1 MNQYLEIISEFKP
14 KNGQKFAIADVNDL
28 RGGYIQVETKEEMNS
43 FLSTNK
49 LKYGMLCYVK
59 YVEDDIHMFIYRDQ
73 GWEVWEGQGGSGGG
87 GLSLVVVTDL
97 VELATKT
104 ALQVRGQLVYIN
116 SLDDLRFWN
125 GQYWESFRKIY
136 IQDTPPDDKGGIWID
151 TSEKGYDSSSDV
163 IQDMLRVINI
173 LQQKINRLMY
183 MQTEID
189 PGDFTNNMF
198 TSQDGKPSEE
208 PEYGTSEEEDNQ
220 TAEELS
226 QIEPTEAE
234 EPTEINDQY
243 SPNTK
248 CLKVKSGTQA
258 YMKAHSDDFA
268 ERELLWCYDTQTLWI
283 KDPKTLTL
291 IKIGATG
298 GGSEE
303 SEITDDTMDGII
315 QETISNYKRIT
326 GIEFVDMMNNADLY
340 MLRVKNGKLHLVD
353 KTHSVLRTEQKVL
366 ASGLYSPLYYPLNE
380 HSSVESPFVYIN
392 MVYCG
397 GDSNKYSYNPVSHN
411 FIELCNI
418 STQDL
423 NLNGLYLHYSERE
436 ADTTGRKWITLPL
449 TGHIPAGGT
458 FLIKGAPCS
467 VYDSNTTLIRVGE
480 ADMEWTYGNTKN
492 PEVLEVAAS
501 EGVEAHSIWDEN
513 RYLKLAY
520 SCSLY
525 LSGGFEE
532 VTQEDYAL
540 NLATPYDQSPLTTT
554 QLFNGGN
561 VAKYFIDL
569 LGIGTGMEACGT
581 PFNNVRS
588 GLTPNNCLI
597 FRYFNMDPVKQALKA
612 PSALDNSA
620 NTQWTYFNLANV
632 NPKVDISQYVP
643 CNSKEGKSIFFNK
656 AKLVEGPNVVNCSFG
671 FNAHTTRCF
680 NWISKGYYD
689 EYIKIWPANSAE
701 DQAEI
706 FESFKEG
713 DNRLDGPDADTH
725 RNWDNP
731 IYNRIRNVATSG
743 EDYTVHKFIHD
754 FPEPEDTQ
762 VYNYKVGRDGYWSDT
777 HQFTMRN
784 RDKVIERGFQ
794 FVQVTDQQG
803 FHDEEYETWGIT
815 SEFIKKDATINPE
828 NAYEWTMNTGD
839 QTQNGNRLNEWLAYY
854 RTSSNFYKNMEQMF
868 TIGNND
874 LCSADPKVLGTG
886 EDLNKVNPENIN
898 FFFTFEFP
906 YSLPEVPSNG
916 KYIPSVYSFIYGDT
930 YFLCMNSEFTLTT
943 QQELYGVDNDYSVDN
958 DSSGPKG
965 IYSIIRQWCQNDLQ
979 HIDNKIKW
987 RVAFTHDNPFTLL
1000 TKAQIYG
1007 TSSGDTVKYNY
1018 LGADMQTENV
1028 SYSRGGSHLNS
1039 VGNYW
1044 FSKFLEDN
1052 NFRLCIGGHKHT
1064 YTCSRLM
1071 RDNPDNRMKPF
1082 VYDPEYS
1089 ASTYPS
1095 WWSEVGDARDHL
1107 MQFGDLYDQQGNEL
1121 TYVRYVTLQASGF
1134 KTTSNKELPTRNI
1147 PWLEAYYPAGG
1158 DAPTKDRFSSDKKN
1172 KGQNYPH
1179 YILWKIGKG
1188 TEVKDPAGS
1197 TTERDR
1203 ILGRVFKTY
1212 PSSKTVA
1219 DASGWT
1225 YTYNIPYSVNDLA
1238 KTPGNGVNNPANNII
1253 VELSYAQT
1261 EN

>member
-1 MNQYLEIISEFKP
+1 MTKFLEVISEFKP

-28 RGGYIQVETKEEMNS
+28 RGGYIQVNTIDEMNA

-49 LKYGMLCYVK
+49 LKYGMLCFVK
-59 YVEDDIHMFIYRDQ
+59 EVPDNNHMFIYR
-73 GWEVWEGQGGSGGG
+73 GTWEVWEGQGGSGGG
-87 GLSLVVVTDL
+87 GLSLVIVEDL
-97 VELATKT
+97 DELNQKT
-104 ALQVRGQLVYIN
+104 ALQMRGQIVYIN

-136 IQDTPPDDKGGIWID
+136 IQSTPPDDKGGIWID
-151 TSEKGYDSSSDV
+151 TSEDGYQSSSDI
-163 IQDMLRVINI
+163 IQNMLRVISI
-173 LQQKINRLMY
+173 LQQKVNRLMY

-189 PGDFTNNMF
+189 PGDFSHNKS
-198 TSQDGKPSEE
+198 TSQDDLPSEE
-208 PEYGTSEEEDNQ
+208 PHYGTSEEEDDETQQQNSQ
-220 TAEELS
+220 TELIES
-226 QIEPTEAE
+226 PEPTYL
-234 EPTEINDQY
+234 NDEHC
-243 SPNTK
+243 PNTY
-248 CLKVKSGTQA
+248 CLKVKSGTQT
-258 YMKAHSDDFA
+258 YMKNHEDDFE

-283 KDPKTLTL
+283 KDPKTYKL

-298 GGSEE
+298 GSGSDEPIDIE
-303 SEITDDTMDGII
+303 TDMDGII
-315 QETISNYKRIT
+315 QETINNYKRIT
-326 GIEFVDMMNNADLY
+326 GIEFVDMMNNNNLY
-340 MLRVKNGKLHLVD
+340 VLGVKNGDLTLID
-353 KTHSVLRTEQKVL
+353 KSHSVLKTSQKVL
-366 ASGLYSPLYYPLNE
+366 SGGMYSPLYYPLSE

-397 GDSNKYSYNPVSHN
+397 GDSNKYSYNPVSHS

-423 NLNGLYLHYSERE
+423 NLNGLYLHYSEGE
-436 ADTTGRKWITLPL
+436 VTVNGRQWITLPL
-449 TGHIPAGGT
+449 TGHIPAGST
-458 FLIKGAPCS
+458 FLIRCAPCS
-467 VYDSNTTLIRVGE
+467 VYDSNTTIIHVGE
-480 ADMEWTYGNTKN
+480 PDMEWTYANTKN
-492 PEVLEVAAS
+492 PEVLEVPATY
-501 EGVEAHSIWDEN
+501 ETEAHSIWDEN
-513 RYLKLAY
+513 GILKLAY
-520 SCSLY
+520 SCSIY

-532 VTQEDYAL
+532 AEQSDYSMG
-540 NLATPYDQSPLTTT
+540 LATPYDEQPLLTT
-554 QLFNGGN
+554 QLFKDGN
-561 VAKYFIDL
+561 VSKYFIDL
-569 LGIGTGMEACGT
+569 LGIGEGMECCKL
-581 PFNNVRS
+581 PFNNVRE

-620 NTQWTYFNLANV
+620 NAQWTYYNLANI
-632 NPKVDISQYVP
+632 NSKVDIQNYKP
-643 CNSKEGKSIFFNK
+643 CNSKEGKSIFFDK
-656 AKLVEGPNVVNCSFG
+656 AKLVEGPNVVTCSFG
-671 FNAHTTRCF
+671 WNAHRTRCF

-689 EYIKIWPANSAE
+689 EFIKIWPE
-701 DQAEI
+701 DSDENNAEI

-713 DNRLDGPDADTH
+713 DNRSSNG

-754 FPEPEDTQ
+754 FDEPEDTQ

-803 FHDEEYETWGIT
+803 FKDEEYETWGIT
-815 SEFIKKDATINPE
+815 SDFIKHDAINNP
-828 NAYEWTMNTGD
+828 NLAYEWTMNTGD

-854 RTSSNFYKNMEQMF
+854 RCSSEFYKNMEQMF

-874 LCSADPKVLGTG
+874 LCSEDPKVLGTG

-906 YSLPEVPSNG
+906 YDMPIVESND

-943 QQELYGVDNDYSVDN
+943 QQDLYGVSNSYSADGDDN
-958 DSSGPKG
+958 GPTG

-987 RVAFTHDNPFTLL
+987 KVAFTHDNPFTLL
-1000 TKAQIYG
+1000 TRGQVYG

-1018 LGADMQTENV
+1018 LDADYNENV

-1071 RDNPDNRMKPF
+1071 RDNPSNRMKPF
-1082 VYDPEYS
+1082 VYDPDYN
-1089 ASTYPS
+1089 AATNTYPEWYTS
-1095 WWSEVGDARDHL
+1095 IGEARDHL
-1107 MQFGDLYDQQGNEL
+1107 MQFGGLYDGNGQEL
-1121 TYVRYVTLQASGF
+1121 TYVRYVTLQATGY
-1134 KTTSNKELPTRNI
+1134 KTTSNKELPTASI
-1147 PWLEAYYPAGG
+1147 PWLEAYYPATGK
-1158 DAPTKDRFSSDKKN
+1158 AASIDRFATEKKN
-1172 KGQNYPH
+1172 GGQNYPH
-1179 YILWKIGKG
+1179 YILWNIGKG
-1188 TEVKDPAGS
+1188 MEVTDPNGS
-1197 TTERDR
+1197 KPIRDR
-1203 ILGRVFKTY
+1203 ILGRVYKVKPTNL
-1212 PSSKTVA
+1212 SIDKS
-1219 DASGWT
+1219 SGWVYSYNNP
-1225 YTYNIPYSVNDLA
+1225 YTYQDLE
-1238 KTPGNGVNNPANNII
+1238 KIPGNGQNNPSNNII
-1253 VELSYAQT
+1253 VELSY
-1261 EN
+1261 E

>member
-1 MNQYLEIISEFKP
+1 MNQFLEVISEFRP
-14 KNGQKFAIADVNDL
+14 KNGQQFAIADVNDL
-28 RGGYIQVETKEEMNS
+28 RGGYIQVDTMEQMNA

-49 LKYGMLCYVK
+49 LKEGMLCYVK
-59 YVEDDIHMFIYRDQ
+59 YTPSADHMYILRNNL
-73 GWEVWEGQGGSGGG
+73 WEVWEGQGGSGGG
-87 GLSLVVVTDL
+87 GSSLIVVEDLEELSYKT
-97 VELATKT
+97 EL
-104 ALQVRGQLVYIN
+104 QRRGQIVFIN
-116 SLDDLRFWN
+116 DLDDLRFWN

-136 IQDTPPDDKGGIWID
+136 IQPTEPDDKGGIWID
-151 TSEKGYDSSSDV
+151 TSENGYNSSSDV
-163 IQDMLRVINI
+163 IQDMLSVINL
-173 LQQKINRLMY
+173 LQQRIRRLEY

-189 PGDFTNNMF
+189 PGDFTNSMF
-198 TSQDGKPSEE
+198 TSQNGQPAQDPESTEDIDDEE
-208 PEYGTSEEEDNQ
+208 IQ
-220 TAEELS
+220 
-226 QIEPTEAE
+226 
-234 EPTEINDQY
+234 EPTEINDEY

-248 CLKVKSGTQA
+248 CLKVKSGTQP

-283 KDPKTLTL
+283 KDPKTLEL

-298 GGSEE
+298 GGSEDPD
-303 SEITDDTMDGII
+303 IIDDTMDGII

-326 GIEFVDMMNNADLY
+326 GIEFVDMMNDNDLY
-340 MLRVKNGKLHLVD
+340 TLRVKNGKLHLID
-353 KTHSVLRTEQKVL
+353 KTHNILRTEQKVL
-366 ASGLYSPLYYPLNE
+366 SSGLYSPLYYPLNE

-397 GDSNKYSYNPVSHN
+397 GDSDEYSYNPISHN

-423 NLNGLYLHYSERE
+423 NLNGLYLHYSEGTF
-436 ADTTGRKWITLPL
+436 AQGRQWITLPL

-480 ADMEWTYGNTKN
+480 PDMYWTYENTKN
-492 PEVLEVAAS
+492 PEVLEVPATNES
-501 EGVEAHSIWDEN
+501 PAHSVWDKN
-513 RYLKLAY
+513 RFLKFAY
-520 SCSLY
+520 SCSFY

-532 VTQEDYAL
+532 VDQEDYAL
-540 NLATPYDQSPLTTT
+540 NLATPYDSAPLTTT
-554 QLFNGGN
+554 QLFNAGN

-569 LGIGTGMEACGT
+569 LGIGAGMEACGS
-581 PFNNVRS
+581 PFSNVRE

-620 NTQWTYFNLANV
+620 NVQWTYFNLAKIA
-632 NPKVDISQYVP
+632 PQVDIQNYKP

-656 AKLVEGPNVVNCSFG
+656 AKLVEGPNVVTCSFG

-680 NWISKGYYD
+680 NWLSKGYYD
-689 EYIKIWPANSAE
+689 EFIKIWADGTSEATA
-701 DQAEI
+701 DI
-706 FESFKEG
+706 YESFKEG
-713 DNRLDGPDADTH
+713 DNRSGNG
-725 RNWDNP
+725 RNWDSP

-762 VYNYKVGRDGYWSDT
+762 VYNYRVGRDGFWSDI
-777 HQFTMRN
+777 HKFTMRN
-784 RDKVIERGFQ
+784 RDLVIQRGFQ
-794 FVQVTDQQG
+794 FVQTTDQQG
-803 FHDEEYETWGIT
+803 FHDEEYETWGVT
-815 SEFIKKDATINPE
+815 SEFIKRDGELNPDL
-828 NAYEWTMNTGD
+828 AYEWQMNTGD

-854 RTSSNFYKNMEQMF
+854 RCGKAFYQNIEQMF

-906 YSLPEVPSNG
+906 YEIPEVDSNG

-943 QQELYGVDNDYSVDN
+943 QEELYGVASDYNADG
-958 DSSGPKG
+958 DPTGPKG
-965 IYSIIRQWCQNDLQ
+965 IYSIIKQWCINDLQ

-1000 TKAQIYG
+1000 TRGQIYG

-1018 LGADMQTENV
+1018 LDADLNENI

-1052 NFRLCIGGHKHT
+1052 NFKLCIGGHKHT

-1071 RDNPDNRMKPF
+1071 RDNPENRMKPY
-1082 VYDPEYS
+1082 VYDPDYS
-1089 ASTYPS
+1089 VENGEVTYPS
-1095 WWSEVGDARDHL
+1095 WYKPELAAHQHL
-1107 MQFGDLYDQQGNEL
+1107 VQFGSLYDQNNNPL
-1121 TYVRYVTLQASGF
+1121 NYVKYVTLQATGF
-1134 KTTSNKELPTRNI
+1134 KTTSNKELPTANI
-1147 PWLEAYYPAGG
+1147 PWLEAYYPATGA
-1158 DAPTKDRFSSDKKN
+1158 DPSKDRFASEKKN
-1172 KGQNYPH
+1172 GGQNYPH

-1188 TEVKDPAGS
+1188 TEVTDPNQS

-1203 ILGRVFKTY
+1203 ILGRVFKTQ
-1212 PSSKTVA
+1212 PSTNRK
-1219 DASGWT
+1219 SGWT
-1225 YTYNIPYSVNDLA
+1225 YTYNIPYPSSVLE
-1238 KTPGNGVNNPANNII
+1238 KIPGNGQDNPSNNII
-1253 VELSYAQT
+1253 VEL
-1261 EN
+1261 

>member
-1 MNQYLEIISEFKP
+1 MNQFLEVISEFRP

-28 RGGYIQVETKEEMNS
+28 RGGYIQVNTIEEMNT
-43 FLSTNK
+43 FLLTNK

-59 YVEDDIHMFIYRDQ
+59 YVEDTNHMFIYR
-73 GWEVWEGQGGSGGG
+73 GTWEVWEGQGGSGGG
-87 GLSLVVVTDL
+87 GLNLVVVEDL
-97 VELATKT
+97 TELESKT
-104 ALQVRGQLVYIN
+104 ALQTKGQLIYVESI
-116 SLDDLRFWN
+116 DDLRYWN

-136 IQDTPPDDKGGIWID
+136 IQDTPPEDKGGIWID
-151 TSEKGYDSSSDV
+151 TSEKGYTSSSDV
-163 IQDMLRVINI
+163 VQNMLAVISL
-173 LQQKINRLMY
+173 LQQRIKRLEY
-183 MQTEID
+183 FYKEID
-189 PGDFTNNMF
+189 PGDFTNNQS
-198 TSQDGKPSEE
+198 TSLDGQPSYE
-208 PEYGTSEEEDNQ
+208 PQYGTSVEEDSAAQQENMQ
-220 TAEELS
+220 T
-226 QIEPTEAE
+226 EPTEAG
-234 EPTEINDQY
+234 EPTDINDTY

-248 CLKVKSGTQA
+248 VLKVKSGTQA
-258 YMKAHSDDFA
+258 YMKAHADVFA

-283 KDPKTLTL
+283 KDPKTLQL
-291 IKIGATG
+291 IRIGATS
-298 GGSEE
+298 GSEE
-303 SEITDDTMDGII
+303 DPQLDDIMDGII

-326 GIEFVDMMNNADLY
+326 GIEFVDMKNNQDLY
-340 MLRVKNGKLHLVD
+340 MLRVKDGNLHLVD
-353 KTHSVLRTEQKVL
+353 KTHKVLRTEQKVL
-366 ASGLYSPLYYPLNE
+366 SSGLYSPLYYPLNE

-397 GDSNKYSYNPVSHN
+397 GDSDKYSYNPVSHN

-423 NLNGLYLHYSERE
+423 NLNGLYLHYSEGA
-436 ADTTGRKWITLPL
+436 ADASGRKWITLPL
-449 TGHIPAGGT
+449 TGHIPAGKT

-467 VYDSNTTLIRVGE
+467 VDNSNTTLIHVGE
-480 ADMEWTYGNTKN
+480 PDMYWNYESTKN
-492 PEVLEVAAS
+492 PEVLEVS
-501 EGVEAHSIWDEN
+501 ETSETAAHSVWDEN
-513 RYLKLAY
+513 KLLKLSY
-520 SCSLY
+520 SCSIY

-532 VTQEDYAL
+532 ATQEDYNL
-540 NLATPYDQSPLTTT
+540 ELATPFDTSPLTTT
-554 QLFNGGN
+554 QLFNKGN

-569 LGIGTGMEACGT
+569 LGIGEGMEACGS
-581 PFNNVRS
+581 PFSNVRT

-612 PSALDNSA
+612 PSSLDNS
-620 NTQWTYFNLANV
+620 NNQQWTYFNLANIA
-632 NPKVDISQYVP
+632 PQVDIQRYTP
-643 CNSKEGKSIFFNK
+643 KNSKQNKNIFFNK
-656 AKLVEGPNVVNCSFG
+656 AMLTEGPNVVTCSFG

-680 NWISKGYYD
+680 NWLSKGYYD
-689 EYIKIWPANSAE
+689 EFIKIWPVEESE
-701 DQAEI
+701 DNAQV

-713 DNRLDGPDADTH
+713 DNRDGNG

-762 VYNYKVGRDGYWSDT
+762 VYNYKVGRDGFWSDI

-794 FVQVTDQQG
+794 FVQTTDQQG
-803 FHDEEYETWGIT
+803 FHDEEYETWGVT
-815 SEFIKKDATINPE
+815 SEFIKADGENNPAQ
-828 NAYEWTMNTGD
+828 AYEWQMNTGD
-839 QTQNGNRLNEWLAYY
+839 QTQNGNRLNEWLAFY
-854 RTSSNFYKNMEQMF
+854 RCGKNFYKNIEQMF

-906 YSLPEVPSNG
+906 YDIPEVDSTG

-943 QQELYGVDNDYSVDN
+943 QQELYGVDSSYSVDN
-958 DSSGPKG
+958 DANGPKG
-965 IYSIIRQWCQNDLQ
+965 IYSIIKQWCINDLQ

-987 RVAFTHDNPFTLL
+987 KVAFTHDNPFTLL

-1018 LGADMQTENV
+1018 LGEDMQTENV

-1064 YTCSRLM
+1064 YTCSRPM
-1071 RDNPDNRMKPF
+1071 RDNPDNRMKPY
-1082 VYDPEYS
+1082 VYDPDYD
-1089 ASTYPS
+1089 AQNQTYPQ
-1095 WWSEVGDARDHL
+1095 WYNTLGDAKEHL
-1107 MQFGDLYDQQGNEL
+1107 VQFGPLKDQNDQEL
-1121 TYVRYVTLQASGF
+1121 TYVRYVTLQATGF

-1147 PWLEAYYPAGG
+1147 PWLEAYYPATG
-1158 DAPTKDRFSSDKKN
+1158 DAPTTDRFSSDKKN
-1172 KGQNYPH
+1172 GGQNYPH
-1179 YILWKIGKG
+1179 YILWNIGKG
-1188 TEVKDPAGS
+1188 TEVKDPTGS

-1203 ILGRVFKTY
+1203 ILGRVFKVQ
-1212 PSSKTVA
+1212 PSTNRK
-1219 DASGWT
+1219 SGWT
-1225 YTYNIPYSVNDLA
+1225 YSYNIPYPANTLE
-1238 KTPGNGVNNPANNII
+1238 KIPGNGQDNPSNNII
-1253 VELSYAQT
+1253 VELSYGSDNA
-1261 EN
+1261 